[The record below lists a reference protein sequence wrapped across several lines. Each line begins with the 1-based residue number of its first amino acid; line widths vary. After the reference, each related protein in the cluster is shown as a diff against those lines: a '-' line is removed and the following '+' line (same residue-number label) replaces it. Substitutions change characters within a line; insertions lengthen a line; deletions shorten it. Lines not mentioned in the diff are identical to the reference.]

1 MRFSTNRY
9 LPVIVGLVLLCIPLN
24 LHAMTAHEILEQ
36 VAKKNFHDTFRAVVS
51 VKTLRGKKAVS
62 HHVLWFMGKT
72 KKDSSTFFID
82 FAEPK
87 ESKGLR
93 FLFEIK
99 PGDETKA
106 FMYLPAAG
114 KTLPLAVD
122 DPSVDIGATGLTM
135 EDIQGFVPDG
145 GEKETLLKDETVD
158 GRDCYVIKISMP
170 DQKGNRLVW
179 VSKNDF
185 LVLKSEQR
193 DPQGKAQRIFRVV
206 KFFKT
211 EKGTEFPREEEITI
225 PSKKMKILVRQDNAV
240 FGIQLPDEIMDP
252 AKFGTFNWRRY

>member
-9 LPVIVGLVLLCIPLN
+9 LPVIIGLVLLCISLD
-24 LHAMTAHEILEQ
+24 LQAMTAHEILEQ
-36 VAKKNFHDTFRAVVS
+36 VAKQNFHDTFRAVVS
-51 VKTLRGKKAVS
+51 VKTLRKMKAVS

-72 KKDSSTFFID
+72 KKDTSTFFID
-82 FAEPK
+82 FIEPK

-93 FLFEIK
+93 FLFEIE

-106 FMYLPAAG
+106 FMYMPAAG
-114 KTLPLAVD
+114 KTLPLAVN
-122 DPSVDIGATGLTM
+122 DPSVNIGATGLTM
-135 EDIQGFVPDG
+135 EDIQGFVPNG
-145 GEKETLLKDETVD
+145 AGRETLLNEETVD
-158 GRDCYVIKISMP
+158 GRECYVIKISMP
-170 DQKGNRLVW
+170 NEKGERLVW

-185 LVLKSEQR
+185 LVIKSEQR
-193 DPQGKAQRIFRVV
+193 DPKGKIQRTFRVV

-211 EKGTEFPREEEITI
+211 DKGTQFPREEEITI

-252 AKFGTFNWRRY
+252 AKFGTFNWRH